1 MQADVYTRHIK
12 NYSKH
17 WWFQARKEIIKSL
30 IKKYIKKN
38 NHRKKFNIL
47 DFGAGSGVN
56 INMLSKIGFVNIYE
70 PHKKT
75 RNYLKKN
82 FNDSKKYKILDNI
95 KKKKFDLIVLADVLE
110 HIKNDRII
118 LDKLYKCLNND
129 GFLLITVPAYNFL
142 FSKKDEKLGHFR
154 RYRKLNI
161 IKIFRKFKIIK
172 LSYFNFILF
181 IPITIMIIINKIFKK
196 DFIDKV
202 EKPPNNL
209 LNQIMF
215 RIFKFENIIL
225 RFINFPFG
233 VSIIGFFK
241 KK

>member
-1 MQADVYTRHIK
+1 M
-12 NYSKH
+12 
-17 WWFQARKEIIKSL
+17 
-30 IKKYIKKN
+30 
-38 NHRKKFNIL
+38 
-47 DFGAGSGVN
+47 
-56 INMLSKIGFVNIYE
+56 
-70 PHKKT
+70 
-75 RNYLKKN
+75 
-82 FNDSKKYKILDNI
+82 
-95 KKKKFDLIVLADVLE
+95 ADVLE